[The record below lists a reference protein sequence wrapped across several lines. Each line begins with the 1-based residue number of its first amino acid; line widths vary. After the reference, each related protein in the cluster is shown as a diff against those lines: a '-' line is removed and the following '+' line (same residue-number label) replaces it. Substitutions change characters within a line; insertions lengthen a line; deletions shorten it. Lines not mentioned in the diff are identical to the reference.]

1 MIVLNRILVPID
13 FSDFS
18 DAALL
23 YAVEMA
29 RAFDAE
35 LHLLNVMPNP
45 ALAYP
50 EGYAFVAPD
59 EGLEETVLREL
70 RKKPAVP
77 ESESLTVQHAVRVGT
92 AFVEIVKYAEEH
104 DVDLIVLGT
113 HGRTGVTH
121 MVMGSV
127 AEKVVRKAGCPVLTV
142 RPIEGRDTHFGEI
155 QRVLVPMDFSEHSE
169 IALLYGCELARQS
182 DAELHLMHVLA
193 DPAVEHPDFGLSM
206 IPVGQLQDELRE
218 RVEQDLE
225 ALEIPEVAKDLT
237 IHRVLRTG
245 VAFSE
250 IIHYAETENIDLVI
264 VGTHG
269 RNALAQLL
277 IGSVAEKVVRRSPC
291 PVLSVRHPEHEFVM
305 P

>member
-1 MIVLNRILVPID
+1 MIVLKRILVPID
-13 FSDFS
+13 FSEHS
-18 DAALL
+18 DAALV

-29 RAFDAE
+29 RVFDAE
-35 LHLLNVMPNP
+35 LHLVNVMPNP

-77 ESESLTVQHAVRVGT
+77 EAESLTVHHAVRVGT
-92 AFVEIVKYAEEH
+92 AFVEIIKYEEDH
-104 DVDLIVLGT
+104 EIDLIILGT

-155 QRVLVPMDFSEHSE
+155 KRVLVPTDFSDHSK
-169 IALLYGCELARQS
+169 IALLYGCELSRQS
-182 DAELHLMHVLA
+182 GAELHLLHVLA
-193 DPAVEHPDFGLSM
+193 DPALEHPDFGLSM

-218 RVEQDLE
+218 RVE
-225 ALEIPEVAKDLT
+225 ADLT
-237 IHRVLRTG
+237 ALDIPDIGKEVTIQRALRTG

-250 IIHYAETENIDLVI
+250 IINYAETENIDLVI

-277 IGSVAEKVVRRSPC
+277 IGSVAEKVVRKSPC